1 MLLTGVFSWIQEGV
15 LMRKK
20 CGAIRKMTA
29 MFLVLAA
36 AAGLISMRAMAK
48 QGDEKYQQIAQQIAQ
63 ATGTETVKTIRWGAK
78 TTASVSVTST
88 TTGSKVNLPAGTS
101 VTVVQR
107 DYHREQGIS
116 QCMLKD
122 GTGCYI
128 PNRYLYFTEPIATG
142 AQGDYD
148 RATKEA
154 YVNGQTITS
163 TTDTLVWI
171 CLDKQ
176 RVYVFKGRN
185 RNWKLVKTC
194 KASTGRADAPT
205 LDQTFKKKYVVQ
217 KKNLTVNGLQ
227 FYTFFYGSGIHKWPG
242 SGMKESIG
250 KTPLSASCVRVNEK
264 SAKWIYDNVNVP
276 LKSRVWIW

>member
-1 MLLTGVFSWIQEGV
+1 MK
-15 LMRKK
+15 RKVWK
-20 CGAIRKMTA
+20 RLAA
-29 MFLVLAA
+29 MVLVLSVMVSSFS
-36 AAGLISMRAMAK
+36 G
-48 QGDEKYQQIAQQIAQ
+48 IAQ
-63 ATGTETVKTIRWGAK
+63 AAPKDEKWANRAAKAAKKAGTEQVKTIQWAAK
-78 TTASVSVTST
+78 VTANV
-88 TTGSKVNLPAGTS
+88 AGTTVRNLKNPS
-101 VTVVQR
+101 DPLIGKSSATKIKSGTTVTVIQR
-107 DYHREQGIS
+107 DYHAAAGVS
-116 QCMLKD
+116 QCMLSSGGQVYIRNAYLEFLKPIC
-122 GTGCYI
+122 TG
-128 PNRYLYFTEPIATG
+128 RY
-142 AQGDYD
+142 GDYSKK
-148 RATKEA
+148 TILG
-154 YVNGQTITS
+154 YVNNQLIKSNTKYMIWVS
-163 TTDTLVWI
+163 
-171 CLDKQ
+171 LDKQ

>member
-1 MLLTGVFSWIQEGV
+1 
-15 LMRKK
+15 
-20 CGAIRKMTA
+20 
-29 MFLVLAA
+29 
-36 AAGLISMRAMAK
+36 
-48 QGDEKYQQIAQQIAQ
+48 
-63 ATGTETVKTIRWGAK
+63 
-78 TTASVSVTST
+78 
-88 TTGSKVNLPAGTS
+88 
-101 VTVVQR
+101 
-107 DYHREQGIS
+107 
-116 QCMLKD
+116 MLKD

>member
-1 MLLTGVFSWIQEGV
+1 MTTMLMI
-15 LMRKK
+15 
-20 CGAIRKMTA
+20 
-29 MFLVLAA
+29 LAVT
-36 AAGLISMRAMAK
+36 AGLISMQAMAK

-63 ATGTETVKTIRWGAK
+63 ATGTETVKTIMWNVK
-78 TTASVSVTST
+78 TTAAVEVTSSTGTKVKLAPGT
-88 TTGSKVNLPAGTS
+88 TVR
-101 VTVVQR
+101 VVQR

-128 PNRYLYFTEPIATG
+128 PNKYLNFDGGEPVTTG
-142 AQGDYD
+142 ADGDYK

-154 YVNGQTITS
+154 YVNGQKITS
-163 TTDTLVWI
+163 STDTLVWI
-171 CLDKQ
+171 SLDKQ
-176 RVYVFKGRN
+176 RVYIFKGSN

-205 LDQTFKKKYVVQ
+205 LDITFKKTYVVQ
-217 KKNLTVNGLQ
+217 KKNLVVNSLQ

-242 SGMKESIG
+242 PNMSASIG
-250 KTPLSASCVRVNEK
+250 KTPMSASCVRVNGK
-264 SAKWIYDNVNVP
+264 NAKWIYDNTNVP